1 MMVPQTPATRS
12 AAASRR
18 RTSCGLSA
26 LLLLVIVLG
35 TVFPLA
41 GRAQSMANLNGKI
54 IRDVQFKGLHS
65 LTADTL
71 LFYLNLKKG
80 QPLDVLKLN
89 KAIHELW
96 KRQLVD
102 DINVDSQP
110 VGSDG
115 VDLTISVK
123 ERPVLRSI
131 EYKGLKRVS
140 NTDLQDRISKEQIS
154 VREGDP
160 ISLGELERLRHLIEQ
175 MYKEKG
181 YRFAEA
187 KYTLEPVSPGER
199 KVVFTIDE
207 GDKVRIE
214 RINFTGNTVFSDWR
228 LRWAMK
234 KTKETGLLWRVMRK
248 DIFKQANFDEDLT
261 NVDDLYRSDG
271 YKNASTGKPDI
282 EVRALHPKAKSIK
295 DRKRRMFIT
304 VPIHEG
310 HRWKL
315 GKISIEG
322 NKKFKDAILL
332 RQFKRS
338 RGGWLRSKVIDDGVK
353 AIEKIYQNTGYLYA
367 QVQPEVVEADK
378 YVANVII
385 HVDEGD
391 QYKVGRIEFKGNTR
405 TKDKVL
411 RRSSSVQEGYVLNL
425 GALKNS
431 LRRIGQ
437 LDFFKID
444 ESDPVD
450 FDFNNQKKTVDLT
463 IKGREGDRT
472 ELLVGGGWSQVDGFF
487 GQFSVKTRN
496 FMGRGETLAADL
508 QTGKYRKYYD
518 FSYFSPW
525 FMDRP
530 QSIGIQIFR
539 HDLDYSVLLGSQY
552 VQKTRGATFTYGR
565 NLGLFSSLSFDFSR
579 YNATDDLQVN
589 GPGGIPITQNYHRKV
604 ASIRPTFVYDSRDS
618 RLEPTVGK
626 RFSLSVEYAG
636 GVLSGDTYYV
646 RPEVGFSLFHPV
658 TRYPVKTLFAVNF
671 QAGLIKPFGGHGLF
685 PLDRYYLGGE
695 NTLRGFGYR
704 TISVRDKNGN
714 FITDA
719 TGFPL
724 GGDKY
729 FQSNLEYHFLLGGPF
744 RVLVFFDA
752 GNVYGTG
759 QNFDLRD
766 LRYSAGVELR
776 VFVPMLGAP
785 LRFIYAKDLHR
796 LPGDRFESFIFSV
809 GTSF

>member
-1 MMVPQTPATRS
+1 MVLVLV
-12 AAASRR
+12 
-18 RTSCGLSA
+18 GLLMLA
-26 LLLLVIVLG
+26 
-35 TVFPLA
+35 FPFA
-41 GRAQSMANLNGKI
+41 GRAQLTADVNGKI
-54 IRDVQFKGLHS
+54 VRAVQFNGLKS
-65 LTADTL
+65 LSPETL

-80 QPLDVLKLN
+80 QPLDLLKLN
-89 KAIHELW
+89 EAIHELW
-96 KRQLVD
+96 KRQLID
-102 DINVDSQP
+102 DIKIDSQP
-110 VGSDG
+110 AGSNG
-115 VDLTISVK
+115 VNLTITVK

-140 NTDLQDRISKEQIS
+140 TTDLQDRIAKEQIS
-154 VREGDP
+154 VHEGDP

-214 RINFTGNTVFSDWR
+214 KIGFTGNTVFSDWR

-261 NVDDLYRSDG
+261 NVDNLYRSDG

-282 EVRALHPKAKSIK
+282 HVRALHPKAKNPE
-295 DRKRRMFIT
+295 DQKRRMFIT

-315 GKISIEG
+315 GKITVQG
-322 NKKFKDAILL
+322 NKRFKEAFLL

-353 AIEKIYQNTGYLYA
+353 AIEKLYQDTGYLYA
-367 QVQPEVVEADK
+367 QVQPEIVEAENH
-378 YVANVII
+378 VANVVI
-385 HVDEGD
+385 HIDEGD
-391 QYKVGRIEFKGNTR
+391 QFRVGRIEFKGNTR

-411 RRSSSVQEGYVLNL
+411 RRSSAVQEGYVLNL

-444 ESDPVD
+444 ETDPVD
-450 FDFNNQKKTVDLT
+450 FDFNNKKKTVDLT

-487 GQFSVKTRN
+487 GQFSVRTRN

-518 FSYFSPW
+518 FSYYSPW

-539 HDLDYSVLLGSQY
+539 HDLNYSVLLGSNY
-552 VQKTRGATFTYGR
+552 VQNSRGATFTYGR
-565 NLGLFSSLSFDFSR
+565 NLSLFSAISFDFSR
-579 YNATDDLQVN
+579 YNASDNLQVLDPT
-589 GPGGIPITQNYHRKV
+589 GQTVSEYFHQKV

-618 RLEPTVGK
+618 RIEPTVGK
-626 RFSLSVEYAG
+626 RFSLSLEYAG
-636 GVLSGDTYYV
+636 GILGGDTYYLK
-646 RPEVGFSLFHPV
+646 PELGFSLFQPV
-658 TRYPVKTLFAVNF
+658 TRYPVKTLFAINV
-671 QAGLIKPFGGHGLF
+671 QIGLIKPFGGRPLY

-695 NTLRGFGYR
+695 ETLRGFGYR
-704 TISVRDKNGN
+704 TISVRDKNGTYL
-714 FITDA
+714 TDA
-719 TGFPL
+719 SGFPL
-724 GGDKY
+724 GGDKM
-729 FQSNLEYHFLLGGPF
+729 FLTNLEYHFLLGGPF
-744 RVLVFFDA
+744 RVLFFVDA
-752 GNVYGTG
+752 GNVYGSG
-759 QNFDLRD
+759 QGYDLRH
-766 LRYSAGVELR
+766 LRSSAGIELR
-776 VFVPMLGAP
+776 VYVPMLGAP

-796 LPGDRFESFIFSV
+796 LPGDQFNSFVFSV